1 MISDEER
8 ILKVIWHAL
17 TAGVG
22 IYEFRTQKSKL
33 SKILSVGLI
42 AFHIDATI
50 CDWQDRPTTLQR
62 LIRRLRK

>member
-22 IYEFRTQKSKL
+22 IYEFRTQK
-33 SKILSVGLI
+33 
-42 AFHIDATI
+42 
-50 CDWQDRPTTLQR
+50 
-62 LIRRLRK
+62 